1 MRLFDRRMVI
11 PATLLALLLAA
22 GVLAAHAPVSAAVT
36 LPSKIGD
43 AEFWQLIVD
52 LSEPDGEFP
61 FDNFVS
67 NEVSL
72 QSIIPALLERT
83 DPGGAYL
90 GVGPEQNFT
99 YIAALRPRIAFIIDI
114 RRQNLVEHLMYKA
127 LFELSDDRADFVSRL
142 FSRKRPTALD
152 ARSSAAEL
160 FRAFDAA
167 PADRTLFDANLRAVI
182 DTLTRRHH
190 FPLGEGDRTRLAF
203 VYTSFFREGPGL
215 NYSVGG
221 GPSVNM
227 PTYAALMSEQD
238 GTGQHRSYLADE
250 RNYEIV
256 RKLQASNLVI
266 PVVGDFAGP
275 TAIREVGRYLTTHRA
290 PVTAFYLSNVERYLF
305 EQRRAW
311 RRFYANV
318 AILPYDDRSLFI
330 RSVLHR
336 PTFEL
341 RHSLSPIA
349 GLMKAFGD
357 GRIRRYHDAVTIAN

>member
-1 MRLFDRRMVI
+1 MRSAPRRLVI
-11 PATLLALLLAA
+11 VVALLALVAVS
-22 GVLAAHAPVSAAVT
+22 GPSFSAPVS
-36 LPSKIGD
+36 LPSRIGD
-43 AEFWQLIVD
+43 AEFWQLIVE

-72 QSIIPALLERT
+72 QSVIPALLERT
-83 DPGGAYL
+83 NPGGVYL

-114 RRQNLVEHLMYKA
+114 RRQNLLEHLMYKA

-142 FSRKRPTALD
+142 FSRKRPAALN
-152 ARSSAAEL
+152 SHTSAAEL
-160 FRAFDAA
+160 FQAFDRA
-167 PADRTLFDANLRAVI
+167 PADRKLFDANLRAVM
-182 DTLTRRHH
+182 DNLTDRHH
-190 FPLGEGDRTRLAF
+190 FPLTEADRSRLAF

-221 GPSVNM
+221 GPTVNM
-227 PTYAALMSEQD
+227 PTYAALMAGQD
-238 GTGQHRSYLADE
+238 GSGQQRSYLADE

-256 RKLQASNLVI
+256 RKLEAGNLLI
-266 PVVGDFAGP
+266 PVVGDFAGA
-275 TAIREVGRYLTTHRA
+275 TAVREVGSYLSARNA

-318 AILPYDDRSLFI
+318 ATLPYDDRSVFI
-330 RSVLHR
+330 RSVLNR

-341 RHSLSPIA
+341 EHSLSPIA
-349 GLMKAFGD
+349 AFLEAFSD
-357 GRIRRYHDAVTIAN
+357 GRIRRYQDAVTIAN